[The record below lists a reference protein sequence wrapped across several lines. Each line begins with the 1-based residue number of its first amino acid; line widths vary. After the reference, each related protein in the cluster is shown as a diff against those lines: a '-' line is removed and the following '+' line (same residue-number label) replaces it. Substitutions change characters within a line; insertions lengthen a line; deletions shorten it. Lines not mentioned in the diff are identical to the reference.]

1 MNKYNISAV
10 HFGLP
15 FAQLSVPPCAT
26 PFDQLYAPLSAPP
39 CATPFATPFAPLS
52 VAPCATPFAPLSVPL
67 CATPFDL
74 PFDQLYALPFDSNFY
89 ELLKDEDYELNVK
102 KFVNFV
108 IENSPDTII
117 LINPNNPNGGYIN
130 KEKLNFIEKTKI
142 YLNELFIC
150 LVTNRNILF
159 DNLLNLA

>member
-89 ELLKDEDYELNVK
+89 ELLKEHSFTTHHPASVPSVASVELVAV
-102 KFVNFV
+102 FVVEIPLARLLVF
-108 IENSPDTII
+108 
-117 LINPNNPNGGYIN
+117 LIRDLIQQCVGYSS
-130 KEKLNFIEKTKI
+130 
-142 YLNELFIC
+142 C
-150 LVTNRNILF
+150 
-159 DNLLNLA
+159 